1 LLGYSAALE
10 ERRQKMKFLIAAGHG
25 SGDPGNMAMGLSEAA
40 LMLELRDIVASKLR
54 ALGHDVI
61 TDGAKGENWALSR
74 AIKLITGRVS
84 IELHTNASTSPT
96 ARGVEVISLPSDKA
110 LAQRIASNIA
120 RTLNTIT
127 RREAGWLDPL
137 DVKRDRGFY
146 PGFVRSGGLIVE
158 TFFQSNPNELANY
171 HGSSWLVAQAIVDA
185 LTIKV

>member
-1 LLGYSAALE
+1 
-10 ERRQKMKFLIAAGHG
+10 MKFLIAAGHG
-25 SGDPGNMAMGLSEAA
+25 AGDPGNMAAGLSEAA
-40 LMLELRDIVASKLR
+40 LMLELRDIVALKLR

-61 TDGAKGENWALSR
+61 TDGVKGENWALAR

-96 ARGVEVISLPSDKA
+96 ARGVEVISLAKDKA
-110 LAQRIASNIA
+110 LAQRIARNVA
-120 RTLNTIT
+120 RTLNTVT

-137 DVKRDRGFY
+137 EVKRDRGFY

-158 TFFQSNPNELANY
+158 AFFQSNPTELANY
-171 HGSSWLVAQAIVDA
+171 HGSSWLVAHAIADA

>member
-1 LLGYSAALE
+1 
-10 ERRQKMKFLIAAGHG
+10 MKFLISAGHG
-25 SGDPGNMAMGLSEAA
+25 AGDPGNMAAGLSEAA

-74 AIKLITGRVS
+74 AMKLITGRVS
-84 IELHTNASTSPT
+84 IELHTNAGTPPT

-110 LAQRIASNIA
+110 LAQRIARNIA
-120 RTLNTIT
+120 RTLNTVT

-137 DVKRDRGFY
+137 EVKRDRGFY

-158 TFFQSNPNELANY
+158 TFFQSNPSELANY
-171 HGSSWLVAQAIVDA
+171 HGASWLVAQAIVDA

>member
-1 LLGYSAALE
+1 MLAL
-10 ERRQKMKFLIAAGHG
+10 R
-25 SGDPGNMAMGLSEAA
+25 N
-40 LMLELRDIVASKLR
+40 IVADKLR

-61 TDGAKGENWALSR
+61 TDGVKGENWALSR
-74 AIKLITGRVS
+74 AMKLITGRVS
-84 IELHTNASTSPT
+84 IELHTNASTSPA

-110 LAQRIASNIA
+110 LAQRIARNIA

-127 RREAGWLDPL
+127 RREAGWLDPRE
-137 DVKRDRGFY
+137 VERDRGFY

-185 LTIKV
+185 LTVKV